1 MYDFVF
7 CLLQAINEAVNDIL
21 IEQEDYNSLRTSI
34 DNFDNFDNIS
44 LALRLEKHELVEFR
58 RISAYLYKGNNRW
71 QQSVE
76 LCKKDMLFKV
86 TSSIIYSTL
95 RKRRQAKGPRFDS
108 TKASLFLSYF
118 YQLPLYMVIGV
129 SFSALGVKR
138 ISENSRYLAQCWGVK
153 ASIADRK
160 LDWSSTH

>member
-1 MYDFVF
+1 MF

-108 TKASLFLSYF
+108 TKASLF
-118 YQLPLYMVIGV
+118 PLYMVIGV

-138 ISENSRYLAQCWGVK
+138 ISENSRYLAQC
-153 ASIADRK
+153 
-160 LDWSSTH
+160 